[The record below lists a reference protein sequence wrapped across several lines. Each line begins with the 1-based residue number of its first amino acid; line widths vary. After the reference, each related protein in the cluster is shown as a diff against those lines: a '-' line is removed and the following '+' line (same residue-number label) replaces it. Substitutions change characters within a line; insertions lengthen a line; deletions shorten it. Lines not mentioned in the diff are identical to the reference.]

1 MATAVEEAIDVAAD
15 AAEAVAEESTQVAE
29 AMREWS
35 GRDVGLGV
43 FFGLGVGVTAG
54 VFSAYF
60 LMSKRL
66 QTKYEAIADEEIA
79 GMKAHYDSK
88 IRALDNREEKKT
100 LDQVAQELKYATDG
114 KDGGGRVPYHLVG
127 SEPDKSQALRE
138 DMEQEAADEAD
149 PNVVVNIFNNNVE
162 DPEIEMEEG
171 WNYEEEVKTRTM
183 EVPYVIHR
191 DEHHEGP
198 PGNEE
203 YEKYT
208 LTYFEGDDVL
218 CKEDDSVITDQDE
231 VVGLGNLSRFGHG
244 SGDPDI
250 VYIRNDKLKVD
261 LEVVHSD
268 GKYAMQVQGFQED
281 ELQHSSS
288 MKRRLPRRSE
298 YDADN

>member
-114 KDGGGRVPYHLVG
+114 KDGGGRVPYHLAG
-127 SEPDKSQALRE
+127 SEPDKPVETVVQ
-138 DMEQEAADEAD
+138 
-149 PNVVVNIFNNNVE
+149 NVFVE
-162 DPEIEMEEG
+162 HENDPEIEMEEG

-218 CKEDDSVITDQDE
+218 CKEDDTIIHDQDE
-231 VVGLGNLSRFGHG
+231 VIGLGNLSKFGHG
-244 SGDPDI
+244 SGDPNI

-268 GKYAMQVQGFQED
+268 GKYGVEVAGFKED
-281 ELQHSSS
+281 ELQHSS